1 MNATVE
7 RAALARG
14 IEIYDEMTAA
24 VDDRTLEILE
34 RRRRTAVVRR
44 RGWLVRRM
52 LLLADLVG
60 LSTAFIVADFLT
72 KLAPGP
78 DHVTRS
84 MEYFLFFASLP
95 LWVVVAKIYG
105 LYERDEERTDHSTTD
120 DFAGVFHMVTVCAFV
135 FAIGSYL
142 TYVAHPTPAKI
153 AVFWATAVL
162 LVPTGRAAARA
173 YCRRHISY
181 LQNTIIV
188 GAGDVGQIVARK
200 LQQHPEYGI
209 NLLGFVDRQPKAQR
223 SDLDQLKLLGP
234 PERLTTIIRL
244 LDVERIIIAFSGES
258 DQETIDL
265 IRELKDCDVQ
275 IDIVPR

>member
-120 DFAGVFHMVTVCAFV
+120 DFAGVFHMITVCTGLFAF
-135 FAIGSYL
+135 GLYL
-142 TYVAHPTPAKI
+142 TQFAHPTPGKLAT
-153 AVFWATAVL
+153 FWGAAIVL
-162 LVPTGRAAARA
+162 VTSGRALARG
-173 YCRRHISY
+173 YCRRHVSY
-181 LQNTIIV
+181 LQNTIVV
-188 GAGDVGQIVARK
+188 GAGEVGQ
-200 LQQHPEYGI
+200 
-209 NLLGFVDRQPKAQR
+209 
-223 SDLDQLKLLGP
+223 
-234 PERLTTIIRL
+234 
-244 LDVERIIIAFSGES
+244 
-258 DQETIDL
+258 
-265 IRELKDCDVQ
+265 
-275 IDIVPR
+275 